1 MPEGHI
7 IHRLA
12 RELRSTLSGEP
23 VVATSPQ
30 GRFNQSAALIDGL
43 PLRRSDAYGK
53 YLFATWG
60 AGGDGDP
67 ILHIHLGLIGK
78 LRRIDPD
85 SPPSPTTR
93 LRLQNDEVAWSLT
106 GPSRCELV
114 TPDER
119 ASIIERIGPDPLRR
133 DADPAL
139 FARRLAATSRPIG
152 AVLLDQ
158 GVIAGLGNIFRA
170 EILFLVGV
178 RPDRPSRDL
187 TGEETDDVWA
197 ESVRLMK
204 IGLRT
209 GRIITT
215 DPDEIGRPRA
225 RMTRDD
231 SLYVYH
237 RDHCRR
243 CGSEIRT
250 VEMGG
255 RPIQY
260 CPTCQ
265 PR

>member
-12 RELRSTLSGEP
+12 RELRSTLSGSP
-23 VVATSPQ
+23 VSATSPQ
-30 GRFNQSAALIDGL
+30 GRFSQSAALIDGL
-43 PLRRSDAYGK
+43 PLRRADAYGK
-53 YLFATWG
+53 YLFAEWADSPG
-60 AGGDGDP
+60 GDP

-78 LRRIDPD
+78 LRRVDPD
-85 SPPSPTTR
+85 SPERSTIR
-93 LRLQNDEVAWSLT
+93 LRLRNPDVVWDLT

-114 TPDER
+114 TPEEKDEIV
-119 ASIIERIGPDPLRR
+119 ARIGPDPLRR
-133 DADPAL
+133 DADPET
-139 FARRLAATSRPIG
+139 FAHRLGRTSRPIG

-158 GVIAGLGNIFRA
+158 GVVSGLGNIFRA
-170 EILFLVGV
+170 EVLFLTGV
-178 RPDRPSRDL
+178 RPDRPSREL
-187 TGEETDDVWA
+187 TAEETDAVWE

-215 DPDEIGRPRA
+215 DPEEIGRPRA

>member
-12 RELRSTLSGEP
+12 RELRSTLGGAP
-23 VVATSPQ
+23 VAATSPQ
-30 GRFNQSAALIDGL
+30 GRFAQSAALIDGL
-43 PLRRSDAYGK
+43 PLHRSDAYGK
-53 YLFATWG
+53 YLFATFG
-60 AGGDGDP
+60 AGGP
-67 ILHIHLGLIGK
+67 ILHVHLGLIGK
-78 LRRIDPD
+78 LRRIDPA
-85 SPPSPTTR
+85 SFPSPTTR
-93 LRLQNDEVAWSLT
+93 LRLEGDDVAWSLT

-133 DADPAL
+133 DADPTL
-139 FARRLAATSRPIG
+139 FVRGLARTSRTIG

-178 RPDRPSRDL
+178 RPDRPANALSA
-187 TGEETDDVWA
+187 EEVEAIWA
-197 ESVRLMK
+197 ESVRLLK

-215 DPDEIGRPRA
+215 DPDEIGRPRS

-237 RDHCRR
+237 RNHCRR

-250 VEMGG
+250 FEMGG

-260 CPTCQ
+260 CPVCQ